1 MYEEV
6 RTEMQTVK
14 VQDTLGL
21 NQILGEDGGQAWHQ
35 TRPRCSGSGSD
46 LEIAGPSIDELPRF
60 RELLQR
66 DHQGLCGQGI
76 PDATTNEAQ
85 RQEVHVE
92 QRGGRVIPENK
103 EKVVQGTG
111 ARDANG
117 KRDVRAG
124 HGCVGS
130 SNLWHSLSRTGM
142 EREDSLETDS
152 VREISLE

>member
-1 MYEEV
+1 MHDTQV
-6 RTEMQTVK
+6 RDPQ
-14 VQDTLGL
+14 GL

-35 TRPRCSGSGSD
+35 TRPRCSRSGSD
-46 LEIAGPSIDELPRF
+46 LEIAKDETLIDELPVF
-60 RELLQR
+60 RELLQGVLL
-66 DHQGLCGQGI
+66 GLRGQGI

-92 QRGGRVIPENK
+92 QRGRRVIPENK
-103 EKVVQGTG
+103 ERDVRGTG

-130 SNLWHSLSRTGM
+130 RDFWHSPSRTRM
-142 EREDSLETDS
+142 EREDSLETNS
-152 VREISLE
+152 VRE